1 MKVETRPEAETP
13 RIQSLARAD
22 SILEAAMHHD
32 GAIPLSEL
40 TEQLGLNKTTVFNLA
55 ESLVVLGFLS
65 RSTSPKGYKLGLRCL
80 ELGRKVAKDLPILQ
94 ISRPALREL
103 CQVTGETVNLAV
115 PYLQEAILVEA
126 LQSRQAVR
134 ATAYAGARSDYHSSA
149 CGKALLA
156 NFSEER
162 RNWFFKHVKLVKH
175 TEYTITDRAL
185 LKKQFEG
192 VRKNGFAAEQQENEL
207 GASCVAVPIFGP
219 FEEVAASISVTG
231 VIHRMTDAKVKD
243 VVDRLKTHASEISEK
258 LS

>member
-1 MKVETRPEAETP
+1 MDTILEADSP

-22 SILEAAMHHD
+22 SILSAVMNHGEAM
-32 GAIPLSEL
+32 PLSDL
-40 TEQLGLNKTTVFNLA
+40 TGVLGLNKTTVFNLA

-80 ELGRKVAKDLPILQ
+80 ELGRKVAKDLPILE

-126 LQSRQAVR
+126 LQSQQGVR
-134 ATAYAGARSDYHSSA
+134 ATAYAGARSNYHSSA

-162 RNWFFKHVKLVKH
+162 REWFFKHVKLVQH
-175 TEYTITDRAL
+175 TEHTIIDRAQL
-185 LKKQFEG
+185 EKQLQD
-192 VRKNGFAAEQQENEL
+192 VRQNGFAVEQQENEL

-219 FEEVAASISVTG
+219 FGEVVASISVTG
-231 VIHRMTDAKVKD
+231 VMHRMTDVKVKEII
-243 VVDRLKTHASEISEK
+243 DRLKTHAADISGK
-258 LS
+258 LN